1 MGRGPRLRAA
11 ARRVGAGAEPATS
24 ERDVERTLERIAAW
38 LGRDVDEVVRRALLG
53 IGAETPRE
61 DRALAALMAASW
73 RERPASRV
81 GLGGGQGAGKSTLAH
96 AIRAACDAVGLRVAV
111 LSLDDYYVTRA
122 ERGRLART
130 VHPLFET
137 RGPPG
142 THDIARCREAMAALL
157 GPRRV
162 DVPVFNKGLDDR
174 VGTHRLEGPFDVV
187 LLEGW
192 CVGAPCAGDEDLDRP
207 INRLEREEDADG
219 IWRRAVER
227 ALDRDY
233 QPAWDEL
240 EALVFLRVP
249 GLDAVRR
256 WRLEQESAR
265 PASQRLDATAV
276 ARFVAHFERI
286 TLRMLERLP
295 GKADLTIALAPDHSI
310 AGCTVV

>member
-1 MGRGPRLRAA
+1 M
-11 ARRVGAGAEPATS
+11 
-24 ERDVERTLERIAAW
+24 
-38 LGRDVDEVVRRALLG
+38 
-53 IGAETPRE
+53 
-61 DRALAALMAASW
+61 
-73 RERPASRV
+73 
-81 GLGGGQGAGKSTLAH
+81 
-96 AIRAACDAVGLRVAV
+96 
-111 LSLDDYYVTRA
+111 
-122 ERGRLART
+122 
-130 VHPLFET
+130 LF
-137 RGPPG
+137 RS
-142 THDIARCREAMAALL
+142 
-157 GPRRV
+157 
-162 DVPVFNKGLDDR
+162 
-174 VGTHRLEGPFDVV
+174 
-187 LLEGW
+187 
-192 CVGAPCAGDEDLDRP
+192 CAGDEDLDRP